1 VRIISGI
8 RRGQNLKV
16 PSTARATT
24 DRVREAIFSILEE
37 PQDMDV
43 LDLYAGSGSLGLEAL
58 SRGAR
63 SACFVDISKAS
74 QSAIRDNLRNPELGA
89 VRIIKQDA
97 FEFLRKTTDTFGW
110 IFCDPPYDGVDYG
123 RLLWVLIHSAA
134 LGTDSL
140 LILESDRY
148 HTLVIPEELELIDK
162 RKFGDT
168 VIHFLKKRPPG
179 PPPQD
184 ELPPAS

>member
-16 PSTARATT
+16 PTSARATT

-37 PQDMDV
+37 PEEMVV

-63 SACFVDISKAS
+63 SACFVDISRHA
-74 QSAIRDNLRNPELGA
+74 QDAIRDNLREKDLSA

-97 FEFLRKTTDTFGW
+97 LDFLRKSTETFDW
-110 IFCDPPYDGVDYG
+110 IFCDPPYDGVDYTK
-123 RLLWVLIHSAA
+123 LLQALIHSTT
-134 LGTDSL
+134 LGKDSL

-148 HTLVIPEELELIDK
+148 HALVIPEELELIDK

-168 VIHFLKKRPPG
+168 IIHFLKKRPPG
-179 PPPQD
+179 PRPIN

>member
-1 VRIISGI
+1 MRIISGI
-8 RRGQNLKV
+8 WRGRSLKV
-16 PSTARATT
+16 PAGARATT

-37 PQDMDV
+37 VEGKDV

-63 SACFVDISKAS
+63 SVCFVDISRRAHKT
-74 QSAIRDNLRNPELGA
+74 ILDNLRNLEA
-89 VRIIKQDA
+89 ADVRIIAQDV
-97 FEFLRKTTDTFGW
+97 FEFLRKNQQVFAW
-110 IFCDPPYDGVDYG
+110 VFCDPPYDRVDYVK
-123 RLLWVLIHSAA
+123 LLRA
-134 LGTDSL
+134 LGDSTALQADSL

-148 HTLVIPEELELIDK
+148 HSLIIPEDLELLDQ

-168 VIHFLKKRPPG
+168 VIYFLRRRLTSEG
-179 PPPQD
+179 EN

>member
-16 PSTARATT
+16 PHTARATT

-37 PQDMDV
+37 AQDKVV

-63 SACFVDISKAS
+63 SVCFVDISKAA
-74 QSAIRDNLRNPELGA
+74 QGAIRDNLRDHELGA
-89 VRIIKQDA
+89 VQIFKQDA

-123 RLLWVLIHSAA
+123 RLLHALIQSTA
-134 LGTDSL
+134 LGSESL

-148 HTLVIPEELELIDK
+148 HALVIPEELELIDK

-168 VIHFLKKRPPG
+168 VIHFLKKRPSE

>member
-37 PQDMDV
+37 AQDLEV

-63 SACFVDISKAS
+63 GACFVDISKAA
-74 QSAIRDNLRNPELGA
+74 QGAIRDNLRHQDLDS

-97 FEFLRKTTDTFGW
+97 FEFLRKTSDTFSW
-110 IFCDPPYDGVDYG
+110 IFCDPPYDRVDYT
-123 RLLWVLIHSAA
+123 RLLRALIESSA
-134 LGTDSL
+134 LGADSL

-168 VIHFLKKRPPG
+168 IIHFLKKRPPG
-179 PPPQD
+179 LPLSD